1 MTTESLRKIQMEVY
15 EIFKEFDILCRKY
28 KLRYYMLGGTM
39 LGAVRHKGFIP
50 WDDDMDVG
58 MPREDYEKLLIIGKK
73 YFEHKNFKLLNGRWE
88 EEFIFDFSKI
98 MKKIEIDNK
107 SLEIFL
113 DIFPLDGCPNTDL
126 KGIKK
131 YYQKFD
137 ILRMMK
143 NTHLMLSLIHI

>member
-88 EEFIFDFSKI
+88 EEFIFDFSI
-98 MKKIEIDNK
+98 LIP
-107 SLEIFL
+107 FL
-113 DIFPLDGCPNTDL
+113 F
-126 KGIKK
+126 
-131 YYQKFD
+131 KFS
-137 ILRMMK
+137 
-143 NTHLMLSLIHI
+143 T